1 MLLLY
6 QKVMT
11 EIVED
16 WKTILS
22 FIFLARATEGTL
34 LYVWLCQSVSLSVC
48 QSVRFFSF
56 KSYNRDFAII

>member
-22 FIFLARATEGTL
+22 FMFLARATEGT
-34 LYVWLCQSVSLSVC
+34 SL
-48 QSVRFFSF
+48 
-56 KSYNRDFAII
+56 